1 VERRTINSAMLV
13 SIGYDNKTQILE
25 AEFQSGHLYQY
36 YDIAENIY
44 QGLLNAESY
53 GNYMNQHIIDTYE
66 YEEVSFN
73 GASGMRTQVESSM
86 IAEVAYDE
94 SNEILELVY
103 TSGAVWEYEG
113 VEQEVYECLLK
124 ADSIGR
130 YVRQNIM
137 GCYNEFKKSN

>member
-1 VERRTINSAMLV
+1 MERRPINSAMLV
-13 SIGYDNKTQILE
+13 SIGYDNRTQILE

-36 YDIAENIY
+36 YDIDENIY
-44 QGLLNAESY
+44 QGLLNAKSY

-73 GASGMRTQVESSM
+73 GELGERTQVEDSM
-86 IAEVAYDE
+86 IVEIAYDE
-94 SNEILELVY
+94 ANEMLELVY

-113 VEQEVYECLLK
+113 VEQEVYECLIK

-130 YVRQNIM
+130 YVRKNIIS
-137 GCYNEFKKSN
+137 CYNEFKKSN